1 MHAVAVVEVRTCVGK
16 ECVLSMYNAESRE
29 IRLVP
34 SPKVAE
40 VSVLW
45 DTNIVMGTRKVKPP
59 ALAG

>member
-1 MHAVAVVEVRTCVGK
+1 MVEVRTCVGRK
-16 ECVLSMYNAESRE
+16 VCTMYNAESLE

-34 SPKVAE
+34 SPKVVE

-45 DTNIVMGTRKVKPP
+45 DTNRVMGTRKVKPP